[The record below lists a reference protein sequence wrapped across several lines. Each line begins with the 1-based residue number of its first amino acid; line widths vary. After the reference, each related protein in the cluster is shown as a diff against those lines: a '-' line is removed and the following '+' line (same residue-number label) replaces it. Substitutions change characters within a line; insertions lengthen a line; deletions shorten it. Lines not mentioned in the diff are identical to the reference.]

1 MSLWQIST
9 CPVSTLVLHPA
20 FDVTIFRSD
29 QARVRHFSLHFHW
42 LKSRLL
48 CALSYKGESVL
59 ILQVSAYVLQ
69 IRSDVNWSTESE
81 VVSLAA
87 GLLSHQ
93 IQASLCQIRAEETTA
108 GAAHPRRVN

>member
-1 MSLWQIST
+1 MSLWKIST
-9 CPVSTLVLHPA
+9 CPVSTIVLHPA

-48 CALSYKGESVL
+48 CTLGQKGEPVL
-59 ILQVSAYVLQ
+59 VLQVSAYILQ
-69 IRSDVNWSTESE
+69 VRSDVNRSAESE
-81 VVSLAA
+81 VVGLSA

-93 IQASLCQIRAEETTA
+93 IQAGLCQIRTEPPTA
-108 GAAHPRRVN
+108 GAAHSR